1 MITKN
6 KNENKLIK
14 EEEYF
19 EQLVTVN
26 RVSKTVKGGRIF
38 KFAALMVVGDKKG
51 SVGVGIGKSGEIPDA
66 IRKGIESAKKH
77 MVKVSLRKDTIPHVV
92 LGKFGAGRILLK
104 PAPPGTGILAGP
116 SARAVFEAAGISD
129 IRAKLLRSNNPCN
142 AVKAAI
148 CGLASL
154 RGAKTVANTRGK
166 TVQEL
171 FA

>member
-1 MITKN
+1 MLTKDN
-6 KNENKLIK
+6 ISK

-38 KFAALMVVGDKKG
+38 KFAALMVVGDRKG

-66 IRKGIESAKKH
+66 IRKGIENAKKH
-77 MVKVSLRKDTIPHVV
+77 MVKVSLSKNTIPHISI
-92 LGKFGAGRILLK
+92 GKFGAGRIILK
-104 PAPPGTGILAGP
+104 PAPPGTGILSGA

-148 CGLASL
+148 NGLAAL
-154 RGAKTVANTRGK
+154 RGAHMVAETRGK
-166 TVQEL
+166 TVSEI
-171 FA
+171 FN